1 MKTKYT
7 IKCNVT
13 GLDLVRTPKYLKEQT
28 QKYGFDTIDDMRNQ
42 YIGREG
48 RKLLKSGKSVEEIRN
63 QYNCNIETPITTE
76 TLIRFKVQKISG
88 TSNLRRSEQKPTL
101 KKVDPENQPF

>member
-13 GLDLVRTPKYLKEQT
+13 GLDLVRTPKYLREQT
-28 QKYGFDTIDDMRNQ
+28 QKYGFDSVDSLREQ

-48 RKLLKSGKSVEEIRN
+48 RKLLKEGKTVDEIRN
-63 QYNCNIETPITTE
+63 HFKCGIQTLISTE
-76 TLIRFKVQKISG
+76 TLIRFKVQKISA
-88 TSNLRRSEQKPTL
+88 TSNLRSEKKPSV
-101 KKVDPENQPF
+101 KKVDNENQPF